1 MGIIFTLL
9 RGYLLARLLSRAP
22 RALRWLFVFRPGTR
36 LWWGALAFA
45 AARSARRA
53 LRR

>member
-1 MGIIFTLL
+1 MSIIFTLL
-9 RGYLLARLLSRAP
+9 RGYVLAQLLRRAP
-22 RALRWLFVFRPGTR
+22 RAIRWLFVLRPGSR

-45 AARSARRA
+45 AVRGARRA